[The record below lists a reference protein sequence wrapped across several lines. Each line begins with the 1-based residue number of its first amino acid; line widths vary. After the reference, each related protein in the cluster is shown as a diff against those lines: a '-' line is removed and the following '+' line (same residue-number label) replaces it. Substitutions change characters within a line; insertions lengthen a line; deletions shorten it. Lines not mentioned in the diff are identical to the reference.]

1 MSSSASTITET
12 KTYDNA
18 DTPESSSDDHVMLG
32 EESEDSD
39 VEDVEEEEEEEEDG
53 DDESEDTE
61 LSKIEIRLHV
71 VHFCSTLLLEQRY
84 LTSYTTP
91 SSLLHY
97 TTSSH

>member
-18 DTPESSSDDHVMLG
+18 DTPESSIDDHDMFG

-39 VEDVEEEEEEEEDG
+39 VEDVEDVEEEEEEDG

-71 VHFCSTLLLEQRY
+71 VHFL
-84 LTSYTTP
+84 
-91 SSLLHY
+91 
-97 TTSSH
+97 

>member
-39 VEDVEEEEEEEEDG
+39 VEDVEDVEEEEDG

-71 VHFCSTLLLEQRY
+71 VHFFSTLLLEQRY

-91 SSLLHY
+91 SSSLHY
-97 TTSSH
+97 TASLL